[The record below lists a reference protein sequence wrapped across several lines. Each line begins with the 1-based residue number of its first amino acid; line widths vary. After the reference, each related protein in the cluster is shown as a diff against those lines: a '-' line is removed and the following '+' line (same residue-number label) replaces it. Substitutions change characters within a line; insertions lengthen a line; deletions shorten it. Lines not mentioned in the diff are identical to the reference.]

1 MSKRFVLSASEASLY
16 NETLIGGKAKNLA
29 LMTSRSWPVPE
40 WFVVTT
46 EAYAQQIEAHNL
58 KGWIRERLNRIR
70 ENPQDAGTLAEEIRN
85 KVSATTLPEDIREAV
100 RGEINKF
107 AEAHKG
113 FYAVRSSAVGEDAAT
128 ASFAGQMD
136 SFLYQ
141 KGLDAVYKSI
151 PMVFAGA
158 FTERAIRY
166 RLNHGM
172 NILDTRTA
180 VIVQRMIDSRVSG
193 VFFTAHPVSGSRK
206 RGLISASYGAGEGI
220 VSGVCNTDEFT
231 VELYGD
237 TIESTINEKD
247 CLLAFDTEAGQGT
260 KKIDTTPEL
269 RLAPCLTIDEIRR
282 IRDLGRS
289 IAESFRFPQ
298 DIEWT
303 ISGDTLYVL
312 QTRPI
317 TSLPPPALPAGD
329 TIVWDN
335 SNIQESY
342 CGVTTPLTFSF
353 ASRAYRSVYTQTAQV
368 IGIPKKTLQRMEPAL
383 KNLLGLV
390 KGRVY
395 YNINNWYRGLLIL
408 PFFKTNKADMERMM
422 GLQDPVDFIEEQKLS
437 PLQKLSKLPGLLK
450 ALYSLMS
457 NFRKI
462 DRLVAE
468 FKNHF
473 QNQYDKIDRSRLHTL
488 EMTELLNLHEEL
500 KANFIGKWQIP
511 IINDFYVMMMNGKVH
526 RWLEKAG
533 VENQAVIQNNLM
545 SGEEGI
551 ESTEP
556 TKFLLRLCDEAR
568 TKPELLQVLKETPNK
583 HLLTT
588 LKVKNPQ
595 FYEKCLE
602 YIELYGDRC
611 MGELKLESITLR
623 QDPSFMFAV
632 IKNFLMRPDLSI
644 DTLILNETKFRSE
657 AEAKAF
663 SAIESKLGKR
673 ALAAFKRDV
682 TKLRQGVKY
691 RENMRL
697 ARTRGFGLTRDL
709 FLEIGRQLAS
719 YGVMDDARD
728 IFFLTEEELESYM
741 DGRAVQSN
749 YKLLVASRKVEYKAY
764 ENEELPHHFSTKG
777 PVYHNNTYEYRAKQP
792 IRESDNILKGIGCFP
807 GIVEKRIK
815 LILSPKDDL
824 NLNGEILCTVRTD
837 PGWAPLFP
845 TAGGILVERGSTLSH
860 SAVVARELG
869 IPAIV
874 NIPGLTK
881 IIKNR
886 ELVRM
891 NGAEGIVERLSPP
904 PETAR
909 SEADSNQSKRLP

>member
-1 MSKRFVLSASEASLY
+1 MSMRFVLSAKESLLHD
-16 NETLIGGKAKNLA
+16 ETLIGGKAKNLA
-29 LMTSRSWPVPE
+29 LMTCRSLPVPE

-46 EAYAQQIEAHNL
+46 EAYAKQIEAHIPAD
-58 KGWIRERLNRIR
+58 WIRERLNRIS
-70 ENPQDAGTLAEEIRN
+70 EYPNDSAALSEEIRN
-85 KVSATTLPEDIREAV
+85 KISVTPLIDDIADAV
-100 RGEINKF
+100 RDEISRF
-107 AEAHKG
+107 ADWNKG
-113 FYAVRSSAVGEDAAT
+113 FYAVRSSAVGEDALA

-136 SFLYQ
+136 SFLYR
-141 KGLDAVYKSI
+141 KGLDAVLTSI
-151 PMVFAGA
+151 LMVFAGA

-172 NILDTRTA
+172 NIHETRTA
-180 VIVQRMIDSRVSG
+180 VIVQRMIESRVSG

-206 RGLISASYGAGEGI
+206 HGLISACYGAGEGI

-231 VELYGD
+231 VELYGNS
-237 TIESTINEKD
+237 IESTINDKD
-247 CLLAFDTEAGQGT
+247 CFLAFDAEAEQGT
-260 KKIDTTPEL
+260 RKIDTGHEL
-269 RLAPCLTIDEIRR
+269 RLLPCLTEEELYR

-289 IAESFRFPQ
+289 IAESLHFPQ
-298 DIEWT
+298 DIEWAISDDT
-303 ISGDTLYVL
+303 IYIL

-317 TSLPPPALPAGD
+317 TSLPPPLHPEGD
-329 TIVWDN
+329 TIIWDN

-353 ASRAYRSVYTQTAQV
+353 ASRAYRSVYTQTYQV
-368 IGIPKKTLQRMEPAL
+368 IGVPSKTLQQMEPVL

-395 YNINNWYRGLLIL
+395 YNINNWYRSLLIL
-408 PFFKTNKADMERMM
+408 PSFKTNKADMERMM
-422 GLQDPVDFIEEQKLS
+422 GLLDPEDFIEDRLLS
-437 PLQKLSKLPGLLK
+437 PLQKLRKLPGLLK
-450 ALYSLMS
+450 ALYNFNSS
-457 NFRKI
+457 FRKI

-468 FKNHF
+468 FRSHF
-473 QNQYDKIDRSRLHTL
+473 RRQYERVNRARLHTM
-488 EMTELLNLHEEL
+488 EIAELLSLLEDL
-500 KANFIGKWQIP
+500 KVNCIGKWQTP

-526 RWLEKAG
+526 RRLEKAG
-533 VENQAVIQNNLM
+533 LENPAVVQNNLM

-556 TKFLLRLCDEAR
+556 TKFLLRMCNELSNKA
-568 TKPELLQVLKETPNK
+568 ELLQLVQETPNER
-583 HLLTT
+583 LLTT
-588 LKVKNPQ
+588 LKVAGPQ

-632 IKNFLMRPDLSI
+632 LKNFLTRPDLSI
-644 DTLILNETKFRSE
+644 DTLLLNEIKFRSE
-657 AEAKAF
+657 AEEKAF

-682 TKLRQGVKY
+682 AKLRQGVKN

-697 ARTRGFGLTRDL
+697 ARTRGFGLVRDIY
-709 FLEIGRQLAS
+709 LEIGKQLAC
-719 YGVMDDARD
+719 YGILEDGRD

-741 DGRAVQSN
+741 DGRSVQSN
-749 YKLLVASRKVEYKAY
+749 FKLLVAGRKSEYAAY
-764 ENEELPHHFSTKG
+764 ENEELPHHFSTTG
-777 PVYHNNTYEYRAKQP
+777 PVYHNNKYEYKPRRP
-792 IRESDNILKGIGCFP
+792 IIESDNILKGIGCYP
-807 GIVEKRIK
+807 GIVEKRVK

-874 NIPGLTK
+874 NIPELTK
-881 IIKNR
+881 IIKNG
-886 ELVRM
+886 ETVRM
-891 NGAEGIVERLSPP
+891 DGAKGLVERLDLPRGIVQS
-904 PETAR
+904 ET
-909 SEADSNQSKRLP
+909 D